1 MPRNPAAQTAFGPI
15 VLSAVEQQEPPD
27 RRLVDDDLAAS
38 FLPKPL
44 RALVRATRFDPVRRM
59 VIAASE
65 RSGPGLWANLACRK
79 SYIDDNLA
87 ESLPDV
93 AAVVILGSGLD
104 TRPYRLARHSDVPV
118 FEVDLPVNIARKR
131 AVVARVFGIAPS
143 SVRLVSVDFERD
155 DLMATLASDGYRQD
169 SPAFFVWEGVTQYLT
184 PEAVA
189 ATFDQLAQAAAGS
202 RLDFTY
208 VRRDFIEGARSVRR
222 PDPVPEDAAAQSA
235 VEVRA
240 AARGRRGVPRPV
252 RVAVDRPG
260 RTRRDD
266 GALRPARR
274 TRPHRVADRM
284 VGLRRED
291 LTPQSISRT
300 VGTIIGWRR

>member
-15 VLSAVEQQEPPD
+15 VLSAVEQHESPD

-44 RALVRATRFDPVRRM
+44 RALVRAARYDAVRRM

-65 RSGPGLWANLACRK
+65 RSGPGLWASLACRK

-104 TRPYRLARHSDVPV
+104 TRAYRLARDSDVPV
-118 FEVDLPVNIARKR
+118 FEVDLPVNITRKR
-131 AVVARVFGIAPS
+131 AVVARVFGTGPS

-155 DLMATLASDGYRQD
+155 DLMATLASDGYRRD

-184 PEAVA
+184 AEAVD
-189 ATFDQLAQAAAGS
+189 ATFDQLAKVAVGS
-202 RLDFTY
+202 RLDFSY
-208 VRRDFIEGARSVRR
+208 IRRDFIEGARLYGAPALYRR
-222 PDPVPEDAAAQSA
+222 MRQRSQLWKFGLLPEDVAGFLDRYGWRLIDQAGPD
-235 VEVRA
+235 EMM
-240 AARGRRGVPRPV
+240 ARYV
-252 RVAVDRPG
+252 
-260 RTRRDD
+260 
-266 GALRPARR
+266 RPAGR
-274 TRPHRVADRM
+274 
-284 VGLRRED
+284 D
-291 LTPQSISRT
+291 LTASQIEWSAYAEKI
-300 VGTIIGWRR
+300 

>member
-1 MPRNPAAQTAFGPI
+1 MPRNPVAQTAFGPI

-44 RALVRATRFDPVRRM
+44 RALVRATRFDAVRRM

-155 DLMATLASDGYRQD
+155 ELMATLASDGYRQD

-184 PEAVA
+184 PDAVA
-189 ATFDQLAQAAAGS
+189 ATFDQLARAAAGS

-208 VRRDFIEGARSVRR
+208 IRRDFIEGARLYGAPAMYRQMRQRSQLWKFGLL
-222 PDPVPEDAAAQSA
+222 PEDVAGFLDQYGWRLIDQAGPD
-235 VEVRA
+235 EMM
-240 AARGRRGVPRPV
+240 ARYV
-252 RVAVDRPG
+252 
-260 RTRRDD
+260 
-266 GALRPARR
+266 RPAGR
-274 TRPHRVADRM
+274 
-284 VGLRRED
+284 D
-291 LTPQSISRT
+291 LTASQIEWSAYAEKI
-300 VGTIIGWRR
+300 

>member
-1 MPRNPAAQTAFGPI
+1 MPRNPVAQTAFGPI

-44 RALVRATRFDPVRRM
+44 RALVRATRFDAVRRM

-65 RSGPGLWANLACRK
+65 RSGPGLWASLACRK

-155 DLMATLASDGYRQD
+155 ELMATLASDGYRQD

-184 PEAVA
+184 PDAVA
-189 ATFDQLAQAAAGS
+189 ATFDQLARAAAGS

-208 VRRDFIEGARSVRR
+208 IRRDFIEGARLYGAPTLYRKMRQRSQLWKFGLM
-222 PDPVPEDAAAQSA
+222 PED
-235 VEVRA
+235 
-240 AARGRRGVPRPV
+240 
-252 RVAVDRPG
+252 VAGFLDQYGWRLIDQAGPDEMMERYV
-260 RTRRDD
+260 
-266 GALRPARR
+266 RPAGR
-274 TRPHRVADRM
+274 
-284 VGLRRED
+284 D
-291 LTPQSISRT
+291 LITSQIEWSAYAEKI
-300 VGTIIGWRR
+300 